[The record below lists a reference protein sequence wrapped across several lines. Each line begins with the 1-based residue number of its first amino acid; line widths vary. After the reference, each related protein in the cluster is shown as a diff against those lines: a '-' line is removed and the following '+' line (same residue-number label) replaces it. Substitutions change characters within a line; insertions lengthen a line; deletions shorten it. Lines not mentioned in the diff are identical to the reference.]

1 MHLPSTEE
9 TSTMRK
15 TAISLLTL
23 GLVAASFATAT
34 AGSLLT
40 ESFTYPDGGLVANSG
55 GNWTTHS
62 GAGTDIALTSGT
74 ILGSTANAPDDNRL
88 FGPRT
93 ATDKTY
99 ACFRVRIPQTAA
111 AITAANYFA
120 HFMVNTTTF
129 RSKVFIAPS
138 GSSFTFGLTVT
149 ANASG
154 TPALIPAANMW
165 GTALN
170 FDQWYTVAISYDAA
184 TGTSEMWVDPSSEAS
199 PKVTV
204 TEAGTG
210 GGALTAFGF
219 RQSAVTGAA
228 FTFNADDLSVGTT
241 FSDACGGATG
251 TQNST
256 WGRIKTIYR

>member
-1 MHLPSTEE
+1 
-9 TSTMRK
+9 MRK

-34 AGSLLT
+34 AGSLMS

-62 GAGTDIALTSGT
+62 GTGTDIQLVGGA
-74 ILGSTANAPDDNRL
+74 ILGSSANSPDDNRL
-88 FGPRT
+88 LSAARS

-99 ACFRVRIPQTAA
+99 ACFRVRIPTTAS

-120 HFMVNTTTF
+120 HFMVNSTTF

-138 GSSFTFGLTVT
+138 GSTFTLGLTVT
-149 ANASG
+149 ANAAG
-154 TPALIPAANMW
+154 TPAVIPAANMW

-170 FDQWYTVAISYDAA
+170 FDTWYTVAISYDAA
-184 TGTSEMWVDPSSEAS
+184 TGTSEMWIDPASEAS
-199 PKVTV
+199 TKITV
-204 TEAGTG
+204 TEATAS

-228 FTFNADDLSVGTT
+228 FTYNADDLSVGTT
-241 FSDACGGATG
+241 FADACGGAT
-251 TQNST
+251 SSHSSS